1 MNEIEKYILHIES
14 DITQIEFKLAQI
26 KRTIFSIQ
34 LEVQNK
40 SKDYKKPQT
49 IGTNFY
55 FKYLSK

>member
-1 MNEIEKYILHIES
+1 MNKIEKYILHIES

-40 SKDYKKPQT
+40 SKDYKT
-49 IGTNFY
+49 TRTNY
-55 FKYLSK
+55 LFKTLSK